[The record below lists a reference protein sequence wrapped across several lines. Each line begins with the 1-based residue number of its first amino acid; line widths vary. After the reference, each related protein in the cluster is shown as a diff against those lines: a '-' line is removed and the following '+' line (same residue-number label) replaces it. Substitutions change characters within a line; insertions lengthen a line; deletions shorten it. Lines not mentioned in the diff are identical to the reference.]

1 MSHEDRLAQLRK
13 MLRARTDG
21 RGEALKNY
29 ADNVSAIKAE
39 IARLEARLPPGN
51 PEE

>member
-1 MSHEDRLAQLRK
+1 MSHEDRLIHLRK

-21 RGEALKNY
+21 RGEAMANY
-29 ADNVSAIKAE
+29 AENVNAIKAE